1 MTVGTGACVGWPPL
15 YVALTHVTEGR
26 VDNLQGFEGRT
37 MRIEDILSRGAI
49 EAVQRPIAD
58 AAGLPSTAYTSPD
71 FLKQEQDLLFAPGW
85 IYVGQAAALAR
96 PGDGQPV
103 EVAGRPLILL
113 RNRAGEIKAFH
124 NVCSHRNALLSREP
138 FGGRPTITC
147 PYHSWT
153 YDLDGRLIRTPHI
166 GGQGIHKCAGIEPQ
180 DLGLRPVRIESWA
193 GLMFVNLTGDAPAL
207 AAWLKPLT
215 DRWRAY
221 DFSQLRHG
229 GGRSY
234 ELRTNWKHAVENYL
248 ESYHLPWV
256 HPGLNSYS
264 RMSDHYGFIAGPDS
278 GGQGTTVYAPGS
290 KDGQALP
297 AMALPEDQ
305 VTRGEYPVLYPN
317 LLTGIQAD
325 HFYLIEV
332 VPVSPAVTRERFD
345 IFFFGDAAMD
355 DAHRA
360 IREQTIERWN
370 DVFVEDIDVVERLQ
384 QGHASPAA
392 TGGRFS
398 PVQDQVVYQFQ
409 RWVLERMLG
418 REALA
423 SAAE

>member
-1 MTVGTGACVGWPPL
+1 
-15 YVALTHVTEGR
+15 
-26 VDNLQGFEGRT
+26 
-37 MRIEDILSRGAI
+37 MRIENLLTRSAI
-49 EAVQRPIAD
+49 EAVQRPTAQ
-58 AAGLPSTAYTSPD
+58 ATGLPSIAYTSPE
-71 FLKQEQDLLFAPGW
+71 FLKQEQDLLFASGW
-85 IYVGQAAALAR
+85 IYAGRAAELAK
-96 PGDGQPV
+96 PGEGRPV
-103 EVAGRPLILL
+103 EIAGKPLILL

-124 NVCSHRNALLSREP
+124 NVCSHRNALLARAP
-138 FGGRPTITC
+138 FSGRPTITC

-166 GGQGIHKCAGIEPQ
+166 GGQDVHQCAGIEPQ

-193 GLMFVNLTGDAPAL
+193 GLLFVNLTGDAPPL
-207 AAWLKPLT
+207 AIWLKPLT
-215 DRWRAY
+215 DRWSAF
-221 DFSQLRHG
+221 DFTQLHHG

-256 HPGLNSYS
+256 HPSLNSYS
-264 RMSDHYGFIAGPDS
+264 RMSDHYCFIAGPDA
-278 GGQGTTVYAPGS
+278 GGQGTDVYAPGS

-297 AMALPEDQ
+297 AMALPDDQ
-305 VTRGEYPVLYPN
+305 ASRAEYPVLYPN
-317 LLTGIQAD
+317 LLTGVQAD
-325 HFYLIEV
+325 HFFLIEV
-332 VPVSPAVTRERFD
+332 VPVSPEVTRERFE
-345 IFFFGDAAMD
+345 IFFFTEAAMD
-355 DAHRA
+355 DSHRA

-398 PVQDQVVYQFQ
+398 AVQDQVVHHFQ
-409 RWVLERMLG
+409 CWVLDRMLG

-423 SAAE
+423 RAAE

>member
-1 MTVGTGACVGWPPL
+1 MKIG
-15 YVALTHVTEGR
+15 
-26 VDNLQGFEGRT
+26 Q
-37 MRIEDILSRGAI
+37 MRIEDILSRAAVEAI
-49 EAVQRPIAD
+49 QRPTVQAT
-58 AAGLPSTAYTSPD
+58 GLPAIAYTSAE
-71 FLKQEQDLLFAPGW
+71 FLKLEQNLLFAPGW
-85 IYVGQAAALAR
+85 IYAGRAAELAQ
-96 PGDGQPV
+96 PGDGRPV
-103 EVAGRPLILL
+103 EIAGKPLILL
-113 RNRAGEIKAFH
+113 RNRTGDIKAFH
-124 NVCSHRNALLSREP
+124 NVCSHRNALLAREP

-166 GGQGIHKCAGIEPQ
+166 GGQDVHKCAGIEPSE
-180 DLGLRPVRIESWA
+180 LGLRPVRIESWA
-193 GLMFVNLTGDAPAL
+193 GLLFVNLTGDAPSL
-207 AAWLKPLT
+207 VSWMKPLT
-215 DRWRAY
+215 ERWGAY

-234 ELRTNWKHAVENYL
+234 ELNTNWKHAVENYL

-264 RMSDHYGFIAGPDS
+264 RMSDHYCFLAGTDA
-278 GGQGTTVYAPGS
+278 GGQGTEVYAPGN

-297 AMALPEDQ
+297 AMALPKAQ
-305 VTRGEYPVLYPN
+305 VKRGEYPVLYPN
-317 LLTGIQAD
+317 LLTGVQSD
-325 HFYLIEV
+325 HFFLIEV
-332 VPVSPAVTRERFD
+332 IPVSPEVTRERFE

-360 IREQTIERWN
+360 IRDQTIERWN
-370 DVFVEDIDVVERLQ
+370 DVFVEDIDVVGRLQ

-398 PVQDQVVYQFQ
+398 PAQDQLVHHFQ
-409 RWVLERMLG
+409 RWVIERMLV